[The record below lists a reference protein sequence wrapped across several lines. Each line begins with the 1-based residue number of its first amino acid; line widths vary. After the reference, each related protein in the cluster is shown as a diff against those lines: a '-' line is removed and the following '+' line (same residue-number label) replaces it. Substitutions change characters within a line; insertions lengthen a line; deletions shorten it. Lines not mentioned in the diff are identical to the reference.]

1 MTGAE
6 ATSSGNLVIGD
17 CMIAGKS
24 CCVLYDFGATHSF
37 VSNACVERLGLLVRE
52 L

>member
-1 MTGAE
+1 
-6 ATSSGNLVIGD
+6 V
-17 CMIAGKS
+17 IAGKT

-37 VSNACVERLGLLVRE
+37 VLNVCVERLGLPVCE

>member
-1 MTGAE
+1 MIGAE
-6 ATSSGNLVIGD
+6 AASLGNLIMGY
-17 CMIAGKS
+17 CLIAVMK

-37 VSNACVERLGLLVRE
+37 VSNACVERLDLPVCE